1 MEFSNGHEE
10 LNKEHEQVN
19 EQPQVEEQVEEVR
32 KGFNINNYVRD
43 LNEVFFTID
52 EHNYSII
59 PLTLEEEA
67 KLSYLYK
74 DEEGKVLPELSRIVI
89 LTKLNIVP
97 YTNND
102 IEQVIN
108 KRKEWSELEY
118 QDRFNFLKKM
128 QTSYLINLINA
139 YVEKSGEKEE
149 REEVKK

>member
-1 MEFSNGHEE
+1 MEHEDINTQE
-10 LNKEHEQVN
+10 QEQVN
-19 EQPQVEEQVEEVR
+19 EQPQVEEQEVR
-32 KGFNINNYVRD
+32 KEKSFNINNYVRD
-43 LNEVFFTID
+43 LNEVFFTLD
-52 EHNYSII
+52 EHRYSII

-67 KLSYLYK
+67 RLSYLYK

-89 LTKLNIVP
+89 LTKLNVVP

-108 KRKEWSELEY
+108 KNQEWSELEY

-139 YVEKSGEKEE
+139 YVDKSGEKEE
-149 REEVKK
+149 SDEVKK

>member
-1 MEFSNGHEE
+1 MEFSNGHEDI
-10 LNKEHEQVN
+10 NREQVN
-19 EQPQVEEQVEEVR
+19 EQPQVEEQQEQEVR
-32 KGFNINNYVRD
+32 KGFDINNYVRD
-43 LNEVFFTID
+43 LNEVFFTLD

-67 KLSYLYK
+67 RLSYLYK

-108 KRKEWSELEY
+108 KNKEWSELEY

-139 YVEKSGEKEE
+139 YVDKSGEKEE

>member
-10 LNKEHEQVN
+10 LNKKHEQVN
-19 EQPQVEEQVEEVR
+19 EQPQIEEQEVR
-32 KGFNINNYVRD
+32 QGFNINNYVRD

-52 EHNYSII
+52 EHKYSII

-67 KLSYLYK
+67 RLSYLYK

-97 YTNND
+97 YTSND
-102 IEQVIN
+102 IKQVID
-108 KRKEWSELEY
+108 KHKEWSELEY

-139 YVEKSGEKEE
+139 YVDKSGEKEE